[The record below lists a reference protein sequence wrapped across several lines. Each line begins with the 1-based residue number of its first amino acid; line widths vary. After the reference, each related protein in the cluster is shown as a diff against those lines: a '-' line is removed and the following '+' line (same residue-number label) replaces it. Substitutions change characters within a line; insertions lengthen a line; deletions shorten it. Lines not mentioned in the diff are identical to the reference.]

1 MQTLPDYFYERPEQL
16 TRQTTNPRY
25 KFFRQNHYTAGD
37 YEQFLERWDASF
49 SSSPSSFESQKP
61 ATPMPSSLSWIKYKG
76 ACVHDVFNTYM
87 YISEKFK
94 KGIFIRTA
102 TGKTQMKTF
111 LPFSNAGFS
120 NEWSSFIHMDSK
132 RFASVQDLMR
142 YIAHQEGKPFD
153 ERRVHKDTKS
163 WYGNNGLVRLE
174 FPTSEGD
181 SGCNML
187 RDMFRCLSE
196 ERDIPDASFFLN
208 KRDFPIL
215 TRDGTESY
223 SSFFGTGVPL
233 VSHRYDRYAPI
244 LGMTTTDRHVDIP
257 VPTWEDWCRVSYWH
271 DKRLFAKEFRTY
283 PTPEEMDAIS
293 WDSKKPVLVFRGAS
307 TGLGTRMCNNPRLF
321 FSAESAK
328 GKKDTDGLPFMD
340 VGITK
345 WNLRPRKHPD
355 SRFLETI
362 HVKEMP
368 FSLVSPLSPLEQA
381 AYKYIL
387 HLPGHSCAYRLSL
400 ELYSGSVVFLYPCAY
415 KLWYSDRLQPWVHY
429 VPLDP
434 KDPNDVY
441 KKVRWCKDNDAE
453 CQKIAANAREFAHQ
467 FLGRD
472 GILDYLRDVLW
483 SLEATNGT
491 VKYAPSS
498 LDTLLDRKARK
509 SVQETHDRLD
519 RMARDPFHH
528 YLLSLPD
535 HVTDPKTMRLCLR
548 HLLQTDPDFLDKI
561 PMETVVETRNTHV
574 KKFRLYGGWV
584 VLKKSQKGW
593 KNNLMLSLH
602 LAGQGMN
609 DLADVMPHFMHT
621 YDTTETETH
630 TTSLME
636 YVEGRTL
643 EAYLREK
650 KPRLEEIIR
659 IWLHLSLALHT
670 AQQKMGFL
678 HMDLYPWNIII
689 RESSHPITINYPLEW
704 GKTARVTT
712 STFPVLV
719 DYEKSHF
726 VSQGVHFYSTSPFRF
741 CRLQDVISMVF
752 STLFLYLETTTP
764 TEAEAFQVLTIMNF
778 FSSEYTNCHRFYSVS
793 RVKIFLKKHKKF
805 SRMMYEPKTGLET
818 RSPLDFFHHMV
829 TRVCFPYEVVNRL
842 YQEVLDPPDMV
853 RQVQMELDLISR
865 TYISS
870 CRATV
875 EEKRVNLRR
884 YWLSTEKKLVV
895 GSATNQTRLWYN
907 MLVRKE
913 CLQRMQDSF
922 EGYEKRLGCKI
933 WEHVAWEDLFGYPIY
948 VPPEEA
954 YGVFKR
960 WVASISSS
968 PDTVPTGLPLIP
980 SHLCQACVEPTSQKT
995 MGMDDARRLF
1005 YISNRLFPG
1014 RLSTLELDLFS
1025 LWTQE
1030 FNHEFYEFL
1039 RVL

>member
-1 MQTLPDYFYERPEQL
+1 MQTLPDYVYERPEQL

-37 YEQFLERWDASF
+37 YEQFLEGWDASF
-49 SSSPSSFESQKP
+49 SSLTTLESKEP
-61 ATPMPSSLSWIKYKG
+61 VALMPSSISWRKYKG

-87 YISEKFK
+87 YLSEKFK

-102 TGKTQMKTF
+102 TGKAPMKTF
-111 LPFSNAGFS
+111 LPFSNAGFT
-120 NEWSSFIHMDSK
+120 NEWSSSIQMDRK
-132 RFASVQDLMR
+132 RFASVQDLTR

-196 ERDIPDASFFLN
+196 ERDLPDASFFLN
-208 KRDFPIL
+208 KRDFPVL

-223 SSFFGTGVPL
+223 TSFFGTGTPL
-233 VSHRYDRYAPI
+233 VSHHYERYAPI
-244 LGMTTTDRHVDIP
+244 LGMTTTDHHADIP
-257 VPTWEDWCRVSYWH
+257 VPTWDDWCRVSYWH

-283 PTPEEMDAIS
+283 PTPEELDAIS

-307 TGLGTRMCNNPRLF
+307 TGLGTRISNNPRLF

-328 GKKDTDGLPFMD
+328 GKKDTDGLFFLD

-368 FSLVSPLSPLEQA
+368 FSLVPPLSPLEQA

-415 KLWYSDRLQPWVHY
+415 KLWYSDWLQPWVHY

-453 CQKIAANAREFAHQ
+453 CHKIATNAREFAHR

-472 GILDYLRDVLW
+472 AILDYLWDVLW
-483 SLEATNGT
+483 SLHTRNGG
-491 VKYAPSS
+491 VEYARSS
-498 LDTLLDRKARK
+498 LDTLLDNKARE
-509 SVQETHDRLD
+509 SIQETHNRLD
-519 RMARDPFHH
+519 RMAEDPLVS
-528 YLLSLPD
+528 YLLSFSDRATNP
-535 HVTDPKTMRLCLR
+535 TTMRLCLR
-548 HLLQTDPDFLDKI
+548 HLLKKDPCFLDKI
-561 PMETVVETRNTHV
+561 PMETIVETRNTQV
-574 KKFRLYGGWV
+574 KRFRVQGEWV
-584 VLKKSQKGW
+584 VWKKTRKGW
-593 KNNLMLSLH
+593 KNNQMLSLH
-602 LAGQGMN
+602 LAGTGMN

-630 TTSLME
+630 TISLLE
-636 YVEGRTL
+636 YIEGRTL
-643 EAYLREK
+643 EAHLREK
-650 KPRLEEIIR
+650 KPCLEEIIR
-659 IWLHLSLALHT
+659 IWLQTCLALHA

-678 HMDLYPWNIII
+678 HMDLYPWNIILW
-689 RESSHPITINYPLEW
+689 ESPHPVTVDYPLEW
-704 GKTARVTT
+704 GKTARATV
-712 STFPVLV
+712 STLPVLV

-726 VSQGVHFYSTSPFRF
+726 VSQGVHFYSTTPFRF
-741 CRLQDVISMVF
+741 CRLQDVLSMVF
-752 STLFLYLETTTP
+752 STLFIYLETTTP
-764 TEAEAFQVLTIMNF
+764 TEAEVFQILGIMNF
-778 FSSEYTNCHRFYSVS
+778 FSSEYTQNHRFYTLS

-818 RSPLDFFHHMV
+818 RSPLDFFHHLA
-829 TRVCFPYEVVNRL
+829 TGARFPFETVGRL
-842 YQEVLDPPDMV
+842 YQEVLEPPCMV
-853 RQVQMELDLISR
+853 RQVQMELDLIDR
-865 TYISS
+865 TYIDSP
-870 CRATV
+870 RATV
-875 EEKRVNLRR
+875 EEKRVTLRR
-884 YWLSTEKKLVV
+884 YWLSTEKKLVA
-895 GSATNQTRLWYN
+895 GSATDQTRLWYN

-933 WEHVAWEDLFGYPIY
+933 WEHVAWEDLFGYPVY
-948 VPPEEA
+948 VPTDEA
-954 YGVFKR
+954 YGVFRK
-960 WVASISSS
+960 WVGSLTCC
-968 PDTVPTGLPLIP
+968 PNTVPASLPLMP
-980 SHLCQACVEPTSQKT
+980 SHLCRACLEPAPKKT
-995 MGMDDARRLF
+995 AAVSMDHAHRLF
-1005 YISNRLFPG
+1005 YIASRLFLG
-1014 RLSTLELDLFS
+1014 RLSTLDLDLFS

-1030 FNHEFYEFL
+1030 FYHEFSDFL
-1039 RVL
+1039 H